1 MSSSVRKRSSS
12 KVNCSNFGD
21 IGGQIVPYNSHPVI
35 TEPQRGRLLHS
46 LSGFDTLI
54 SDFKL
59 PSCDALTRFLAGYF
73 SGFYSH
79 APFAHA
85 PTFKVEGCSP
95 ELLLSMV
102 AIGAVYR
109 YESHTATRL
118 FYMAKIT
125 FLESQRQKE
134 RNAIKR
140 LGNQNSDDYTARKD
154 RIQEIHCLL
163 CLVTFATWQKDPD
176 LKNESIM
183 LQSLLA
189 HSTRMSGLEDVSPDV
204 NNLDWETWAQ
214 EESERRTK
222 FFAFCFLNIQSF
234 AYDLPPVLLSD
245 EMRLKLPCSCPEW
258 TAPDATTWAL
268 LRQNTPSE
276 QDRFD
281 TALGNLLSLGLREHH
296 NRSSLLSPG
305 ANYVLLHGLLQKIVW
320 SNRMLPINVSSNS
333 SGNYKTI
340 FE

>member
-1 MSSSVRKRSSS
+1 MSAFLRKRSIS
-12 KVNCSNFGD
+12 KVNCSNLGN

-46 LSGFDTLI
+46 LSGFDTLV

-102 AIGAVYR
+102 SIGAVYR

-118 FYMAKIT
+118 FYLAKT
-125 FLESQRQKE
+125 LFLEGQRQKE

-140 LGNQNSDDYTARKD
+140 LGNQNGGNHMARRD
-154 RIQEIHCLL
+154 IIQEIHCLL

-189 HSTRMSGLEDVSPDV
+189 HSTRMSGLEDVSLDA
-204 NNLDWETWAQ
+204 NSLDWETWAQ

-222 FFAFCFLNIQSF
+222 LFVFCFLNIQSF
-234 AYDLPPVLLSD
+234 AYDIPPVLLSD

-268 LRQNTPSE
+268 LRQNTPNE

-281 TALGNLLSLGLREHH
+281 TALETLLSPEPRDHH
-296 NRSSLLSPG
+296 DRPNLLSPG
-305 ANYVLLHGLLQKIVW
+305 ANYVLLHGLLQKIAW
-320 SNRMLPINVSSNS
+320 SNRMLPISVNSNS
-333 SGNYKTI
+333 SGDYKTI